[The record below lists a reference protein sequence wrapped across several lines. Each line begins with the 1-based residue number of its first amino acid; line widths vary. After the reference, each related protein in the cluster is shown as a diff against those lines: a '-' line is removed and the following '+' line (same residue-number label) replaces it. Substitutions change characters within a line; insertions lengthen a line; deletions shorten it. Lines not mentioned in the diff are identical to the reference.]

1 VRIPSTILAAALALS
16 AAVAVPPTAAQAETV
31 TPSAVGH
38 FYPVSPARIL
48 DTRNGNGAP
57 KAPIGPGGVLH
68 LQVAGRGGV
77 PATDVSAVVFNVTV
91 VSPTAGGYLTV
102 YPGDV
107 SRPTASS
114 LNFPKGWTGSNS
126 VTVGLGTN
134 GQVDIFNSA
143 GYTQVVV
150 DVTGYF
156 AATEALVGTN
166 GVGGGYFPF
175 DQPFRAADT
184 RTDGDGPVASKDALP
199 VLLDFND
206 PNDPVDYNAHVRALA
221 VNITV
226 VNPPTGG
233 YVTGFDGGPQ
243 LPPTS
248 TVNFSANTITPNFAV
263 IPTRMCDWDP
273 SCADYPMIAV
283 YNGSSAALNVIVDVF
298 GFFDDGAGVF
308 GSGLRFHPIKPTRI
322 VDSRIGL
329 GTPGAL
335 GPASTR
341 TMAPGAVAGLNTVA
355 LAMNVT
361 AVSPTSGTYFTV
373 WPSIA
378 GLPRPTVSNLNPAKG
393 QVVPNAV
400 WTTIGDQNKFNVY
413 NNAGTVNIVIDVN
426 GTYEMDAPALDAASA
441 FGAQSEPRAITPSS
455 VTPLAPRPAN

>member
-1 VRIPSTILAAALALS
+1 
-16 AAVAVPPTAAQAETV
+16 
-31 TPSAVGH
+31 VGH

-48 DTRNGNGAP
+48 DTRNGIGAP
-57 KAPIGPGGVLH
+57 KAPIGPSGVLH

-102 YPGDV
+102 YPGGD

-166 GVGGGYFPF
+166 GVGGGYFPS
-175 DQPFRAADT
+175 DAPYRALDT
-184 RTDGDGPVASKDALP
+184 RRSGPGGTAEPVASKDIVGILFDYDT
-199 VLLDFND
+199 LT
-206 PNDPVDYNAHVRALA
+206 VDNNSHIRALA

-226 VNPPTGG
+226 VNPPTAG

-273 SCADYPMIAV
+273 ICADYTMIAV

-298 GFFDDGAGVF
+298 GVFDDGTGLDITGTDTESGPIVD
-308 GSGLRFHPIKPTRI
+308 GLRFHPIKPTRI

-329 GTPGAL
+329 GTPYAL
-335 GPASTR
+335 GARTTR
-341 TMAPGAVAGLNTVA
+341 AMAPGAVAGLNTVGLA
-355 LAMNVT
+355 LNVT
-361 AVSPTSGTYFTV
+361 AVSPTSATYLTV
-373 WPSIA
+373 WPSID
-378 GLPRPTVSNLNPAKG
+378 GLPRPGVSNLNPAKG

-426 GTYEMDAPALDAASA
+426 GTYEMDAPALGAASA

-455 VTPLAPRPAN
+455 VTPLAPRSVN